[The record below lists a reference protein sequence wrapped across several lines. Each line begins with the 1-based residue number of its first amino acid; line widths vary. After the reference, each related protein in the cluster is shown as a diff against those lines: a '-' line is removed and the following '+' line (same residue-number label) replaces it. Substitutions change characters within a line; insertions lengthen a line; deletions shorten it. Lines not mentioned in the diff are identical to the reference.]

1 MKSELVFVSMV
12 LVIIVMGCAAPA
24 VPTLTLP
31 PDPPSEWEVSTGSIT
46 ECHDITGEYEL
57 VPMVAILEKNGAWHI
72 STGNWF
78 DNVLLFPFD
87 RVDINSW
94 TSTESSHRYSNTSI
108 TIELFSQ
115 EDAIRI
121 VSPVKNSDE
130 FVAHTFRMAKG
141 DYTCN
146 SGRLVFPEFGI
157 IGGTEGSA
165 LNGRKYRHVTITNAG
180 DLLFYAQIQGEAAIH
195 KYYFFPKK

>member
-1 MKSELVFVSMV
+1 MKSELVFISMA
-12 LVIIVMGCAAPA
+12 LVIMVMGCAVPA

-31 PDPPSEWEVSTGSIT
+31 PDPPSEWEVSTGSST

-57 VPMVAILEKNGAWHI
+57 VPIVALLEENGAWHI

-78 DNVLLFPFD
+78 DSVLLFPFD
-87 RVDINSW
+87 RVDTNSW
-94 TSTESSHRYSNTSI
+94 PSTERTHRYSNTSI

-130 FVAHTFRMAKG
+130 FVAHIFSMTKG

-146 SGRLVFPEFGI
+146 LGRLVFLEFEI
-157 IGGTEGSA
+157 SGGTEGSA
-165 LNGRKYRHVTITNAG
+165 LNGRKYRHVTITNDG
-180 DLLFYAQIQGEAAIH
+180 GLLFYEQIQGEIAVH